1 VLTVSVPVAERAK
14 PRKVDITPGNG
25 SATAID
31 ATSTAA

>member
-14 PRKVDITPGNG
+14 PRKVDITSGDR
-25 SATAID
+25 SATSID